1 MAAGAS
7 AEYAWWHAVAV
18 VRAALGGTDEIA
30 AGRAPDVLDIGLR
43 VLAELDPAVVASSL
57 PPAGDLGGAVVIADD
72 VVPSQVPQLVAAGVA
87 GLVTAHG
94 SRTAHASLLARGLG
108 LPMVVAVGASMLD
121 LRDRTVA
128 VVDGDSGTVIA
139 PASQDQL
146 DEARQRAEVQR
157 AARGAAAEAARQPV
171 VLADGRQVA
180 VGANVGT
187 PGEARAALQAGADMI
202 GLLRTELLFLGKR
215 DLPGEE
221 EQVAQLSQVLAE
233 FPGRPVVIRTLD
245 IGGDKPLPAL
255 RLDPR
260 RHGFLG
266 QRGLRYGLAH
276 PGLMRTHVRA
286 VLRAAAT
293 HQGEFVLM
301 APMVTYVD
309 EVRAFRDLVEA
320 AAAGLTAER
329 VAHRHPDAL
338 GIMVEVPAAALA
350 IDEIAAGLD
359 FVSVG
364 TNDLCSTWPPPSAR
378 CPRSPGSI
386 APIQS
391 QFGGFSS

>member
-1 MAAGAS
+1 MNPLGL
-7 AEYAWWHAVAV
+7 HL
-18 VRAALGGTDEIA
+18 RPAALLVRGLAGMDVQIQLGRPGGQRTDARSLLGVAGTGLRGGELVEVSAIGPAAEQALDAIRELVEDGFGELEPGRETRDAPAEGEGQRTESTPRPGSFIGLGVSPGIA
-30 AGRAPDVLDIGLR
+30 AGPTLRLRLSDV
-43 VLAELDPAVVASSL
+43 EASSL
-57 PPAGDLGGAVVIADD
+57 VDRDCDFVAEQRRLADAVEQVRRELLAAGGDLSEAHALLLDD
-72 VVPSQVPQLVAAGVA
+72 AGVA

-221 EQVAQLSQVLAE
+221 E
-233 FPGRPVVIRTLD
+233 
-245 IGGDKPLPAL
+245 
-255 RLDPR
+255 
-260 RHGFLG
+260 
-266 QRGLRYGLAH
+266 
-276 PGLMRTHVRA
+276 
-286 VLRAAAT
+286 
-293 HQGEFVLM
+293 
-301 APMVTYVD
+301 
-309 EVRAFRDLVEA
+309 
-320 AAAGLTAER
+320 
-329 VAHRHPDAL
+329 
-338 GIMVEVPAAALA
+338 
-350 IDEIAAGLD
+350 
-359 FVSVG
+359 
-364 TNDLCSTWPPPSAR
+364 
-378 CPRSPGSI
+378 
-386 APIQS
+386 
-391 QFGGFSS
+391 